1 MNEREKEA
9 EEWLRQVK
17 KTYIDRGMMKWS
29 GFYLSDH
36 TAQMEEESQ
45 KRKQIF
51 VAKNEMSLEQ
61 IGEVLEEAFS
71 KGSVVSLQMAE
82 LNEEHMY
89 EADLTG
95 KVISFLENRIY
106 VQEKKGAIQIVS
118 IEKYAMQKSYIDMQV
133 RHLAF
138 QFSGKWEWR

>member
-36 TAQMEEESQ
+36 TAQMEEESR

-51 VAKNEMSLEQ
+51 VAKSEMSLEQ

-71 KGSVVSLQMAE
+71 KGRVVSLQMAE
-82 LNEEHMY
+82 LNEEHVY

-106 VQEKKGAIQIVS
+106 LQEKKGAIQIVS
-118 IEKYAMQKSYIDMQV
+118 IEKI
-133 RHLAF
+133 RHA
-138 QFSGKWEWR
+138 EIVH

>member
-118 IEKYAMQKSYIDMQV
+118 IEKI
-133 RHLAF
+133 RHA
-138 QFSGKWEWR
+138 EIIY

>member
-1 MNEREKEA
+1 MQGEWTVWMVSLMNEREKEA

-106 VQEKKGAIQIVS
+106 LQEKKGAIQIVS
-118 IEKYAMQKSYIDMQV
+118 IEKI
-133 RHLAF
+133 RHA
-138 QFSGKWEWR
+138 EIVH

>member
-36 TAQMEEESQ
+36 TAQMEEERR

-51 VAKNEMSLEQ
+51 VAKSEMSLEQ

-71 KGSVVSLQMAE
+71 KGRVVSLQMAE
-82 LNEEHMY
+82 LNEEHVY

-106 VQEKKGAIQIVS
+106 LQEKKGAIQIVS
-118 IEKYAMQKSYIDMQV
+118 IEKI
-133 RHLAF
+133 RHA
-138 QFSGKWEWR
+138 EIVH

>member
-1 MNEREKEA
+1 MVSLMNEREKEA

-106 VQEKKGAIQIVS
+106 LQEKKGAIQIVS
-118 IEKYAMQKSYIDMQV
+118 IEKI
-133 RHLAF
+133 RHA
-138 QFSGKWEWR
+138 EIVH

>member
-1 MNEREKEA
+1 MQVEWTAWMVKPMNEREEEA

-36 TAQMEEESQ
+36 TAQMEAEDQ
-45 KRKQIF
+45 KQRQIF
-51 VAKNEMSLEQ
+51 AAKEEMSLEQ

-71 KGSVVSLQMAE
+71 KGKLVSLQMAE
-82 LNEEHMY
+82 LNEEHVY

-95 KVISFLENRIY
+95 KVLSFLENRIY
-106 VQEKKGAIQIVS
+106 LQEQNGTIQVAL
-118 IEKYAMQKSYIDMQV
+118 IEQI
-133 RHLAF
+133 RHA
-138 QFSGKWEWR
+138 EMI

>member
-106 VQEKKGAIQIVS
+106 LQEKKGAIQIVS
-118 IEKYAMQKSYIDMQV
+118 IEKI
-133 RHLAF
+133 RHA
-138 QFSGKWEWR
+138 EIVH

>member
-1 MNEREKEA
+1 MQGEWTVWMVSLMNEREKEA

-82 LNEEHMY
+82 LNEEHVY

-106 VQEKKGAIQIVS
+106 VQEKMGAIQIVS
-118 IEKYAMQKSYIDMQV
+118 IEKI
-133 RHLAF
+133 RHA
-138 QFSGKWEWR
+138 EIIH

>member
-1 MNEREKEA
+1 MVILMNEREKEA

-36 TAQMEEESQ
+36 TAQMEEESR

-51 VAKNEMSLEQ
+51 VAKSEMSLEQ

-71 KGSVVSLQMAE
+71 KGRVVSLQMAE
-82 LNEEHMY
+82 LNEEHVY

-106 VQEKKGAIQIVS
+106 LQEKKGAIQIVS
-118 IEKYAMQKSYIDMQV
+118 IEKI
-133 RHLAF
+133 RHA
-138 QFSGKWEWR
+138 EIVH

>member
-1 MNEREKEA
+1 
-9 EEWLRQVK
+9 
-17 KTYIDRGMMKWS
+17 
-29 GFYLSDH
+29 
-36 TAQMEEESQ
+36 
-45 KRKQIF
+45 
-51 VAKNEMSLEQ
+51 MSLEQ

-118 IEKYAMQKSYIDMQV
+118 IEKI
-133 RHLAF
+133 RHA
-138 QFSGKWEWR
+138 EIIY

>member
-82 LNEEHMY
+82 LNEEHVY

-106 VQEKKGAIQIVS
+106 VQEKMGAIQIVS
-118 IEKYAMQKSYIDMQV
+118 IEKI
-133 RHLAF
+133 RHA
-138 QFSGKWEWR
+138 EIIH

>member
-36 TAQMEEESQ
+36 TAQMEEESR
-45 KRKQIF
+45 KRKRIF
-51 VAKNEMSLEQ
+51 VAKSEMSLEQ

-71 KGSVVSLQMAE
+71 KGRVVSLQMAE
-82 LNEEHMY
+82 LNEEHVY

-106 VQEKKGAIQIVS
+106 LQEKKGAIQIVS
-118 IEKYAMQKSYIDMQV
+118 IEKI
-133 RHLAF
+133 RHA
-138 QFSGKWEWR
+138 EIVH

>member
-1 MNEREKEA
+1 MNEREEEA

-36 TAQMEEESQ
+36 TAQMEAEDQ
-45 KRKQIF
+45 KQRQIF
-51 VAKNEMSLEQ
+51 AAKEEMSLEQ

-71 KGSVVSLQMAE
+71 KGKLVSLQMAE
-82 LNEEHMY
+82 LNEEHVY

-95 KVISFLENRIY
+95 KVLSFLENRIY
-106 VQEKKGAIQIVS
+106 LQEQNGTIQVAL
-118 IEKYAMQKSYIDMQV
+118 IEQI
-133 RHLAF
+133 RHA
-138 QFSGKWEWR
+138 EMI

>member
-1 MNEREKEA
+1 MVSLMNEREKEA

-118 IEKYAMQKSYIDMQV
+118 IEKI
-133 RHLAF
+133 RHA
-138 QFSGKWEWR
+138 EIIY